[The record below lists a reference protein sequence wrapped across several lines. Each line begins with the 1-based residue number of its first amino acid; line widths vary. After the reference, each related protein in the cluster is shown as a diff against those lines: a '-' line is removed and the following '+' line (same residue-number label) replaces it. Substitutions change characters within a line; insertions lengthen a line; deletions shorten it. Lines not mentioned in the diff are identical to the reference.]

1 MTIDTIME
9 KAATD
14 LLAIGGKTATYTPV
28 SGDPV
33 DCLVLVYHD
42 VLVQA
47 DGYEVGVATLGTTV
61 TAKVSDVGTINRRD
75 TFLVGET
82 TYTVQRIETND
93 NVMVTAVVK

>member
-9 KAATD
+9 QAATD

-33 DCLVLVYHD
+33 ECLVLVYHD
-42 VLVQA
+42 VLIQA
-47 DGYEVGVATLGTTV
+47 DGYDATVATLGTTV
-61 TAKVSDVGTINRRD
+61 TAKVSDVGTISRGD

-82 TYTVQRIETND
+82 TYTALRQETND
-93 NVMVTAVVK
+93 NVMVTVVVK